1 MQNLSLAQIERA
13 VDSWKSEDRRLLLSH
28 LAKRY
33 QKDFRNR
40 IDEGDIE
47 NFGWM
52 ILAQSSLGFWDN
64 PKDAM
69 YDRV

>member
-1 MQNLSLAQIERA
+1 MQNLTLEQIEREI
-13 VDSWKSEDRRLLLSH
+13 DLWKPEERRGLLSH

-33 QKDFRNR
+33 QKDFRL
-40 IDEGDIE
+40 DEE
-47 NFGWM
+47 SVERLGWM

-64 PKDAM
+64 PEDAI